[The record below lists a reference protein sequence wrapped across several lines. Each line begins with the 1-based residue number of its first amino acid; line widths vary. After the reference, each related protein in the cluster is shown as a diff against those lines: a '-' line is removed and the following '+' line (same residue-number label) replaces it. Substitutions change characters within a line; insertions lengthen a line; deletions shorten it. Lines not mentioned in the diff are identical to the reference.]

1 MRVFVT
7 GATGF
12 IGAPTVGEL
21 RATGHEVV
29 GLARSDASAAALA
42 AMGAEAH
49 RGDILDDASLSA
61 AARDCDGIIHLAY
74 DHSDLHAYAPRDEAV
89 LRLLTAPLLGTGKP
103 IVAASVTGI
112 LSQGVVGTENDPPSP
127 TSVGTFRTGSEN
139 VIQEAARDGA
149 RAMTVRMPPTVHG
162 PNDRGPT
169 FVPRLIALARESGV
183 SAYVGDGENRWPAV
197 HLLDTAHLLRLA
209 LEQGAP
215 GARFHAVAESGIPVR
230 RIAET
235 IGEKLG
241 IPVRSLTMEQAET
254 HFGFLAK
261 FVAMDIPCSS
271 EITRASL
278 GWNPTHPDLLEDLKS
293 GTYFD

>member
-1 MRVFVT
+1 MKVFVT

-12 IGAPTVGEL
+12 IGVPTVGEL
-21 RATGHEVV
+21 RAAGHEVV

-61 AARDCDGIIHLAY
+61 AAQNCDGIIHLAY

-103 IVAASVTGI
+103 IIAASVTGI
-112 LSQGVVGTENDPPSP
+112 LSQGIVGTENDPPSP
-127 TSVGTFRTGSEN
+127 TAVGTFRTGSEN
-139 VIQEAARDGA
+139 VIQEAARSGA

-169 FVPRLIALARESGV
+169 FIPRLIALAREKGV
-183 SAYVGDGENRWPAV
+183 AAYVGDGENRWPAV
-197 HLLDTAHLLRLA
+197 HLFDTARLLRLA
-209 LEQGAP
+209 LERGAP

-230 RIAET
+230 TITET
-235 IGEKLG
+235 VGEKLA
-241 IPVRSLTMEQAET
+241 IPVRSLTVEQAEE
-254 HFGFLAK
+254 HFGFMTK
-261 FVAMDIPCSS
+261 FVTMDIPCSS
-271 EITRASL
+271 EITREQL
-278 GWNPTHPDLLEDLKS
+278 DWHPTNPDLLSDLRN
-293 GTYFD
+293 GTYFE